1 MMWECREGGRPKR
14 RRPPHL
20 PRPGFM
26 YEALRLEQRQ
36 SWQRG
41 EPVPLESYVQ
51 RFPELTSHPDA
62 LAALVEGEV
71 SLREARGESPRLE
84 EYLHR
89 FPQCAELLIRQ
100 FSSRG
105 QGLETRVSS
114 AESVISSAEA
124 EGTHSGQRYE
134 TIISE
139 PQGNLATA
147 TVALHAR
154 WPEIAGYTIDGEL
167 GRGGMGVVYRAR
179 QLSADRLV
187 ALK

>member
-41 EPVPLESYVQ
+41 EPVTLESYVQ
-51 RFPELTSHPDA
+51 RFPELTGHPDA

-89 FPQCAELLIRQ
+89 FPQCAELLVRQ

-105 QGLETRVSS
+105 QGLETNVSP
-114 AESVISSAEA
+114 AEAAISPA

-134 TIISE
+134 TIVSE
-139 PQGNLATA
+139 PQGNLAT
-147 TVALHAR
+147 VAPHAR
-154 WPEIAGYTIDGEL
+154 WPDIAGYTIDGEL

-179 QLSADRLV
+179 QLS
-187 ALK
+187 